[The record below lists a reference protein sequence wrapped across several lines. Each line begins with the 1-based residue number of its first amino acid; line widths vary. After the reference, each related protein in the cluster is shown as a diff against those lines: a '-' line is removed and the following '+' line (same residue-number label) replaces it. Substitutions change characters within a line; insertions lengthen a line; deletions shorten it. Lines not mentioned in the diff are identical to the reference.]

1 MKLRSWC
8 RCHSVAH
15 LDTYAP
21 PFGLWM
27 YRERDGVGY
36 PGGLGVELQAV
47 KARAEAAY
55 PCVVF
60 RCAVVLLLYGKV
72 HIYGVRE
79 ADGVSRHRQYR
90 ADKDGVY
97 GPFLYLNR
105 EVNQYGVAYEYGV
118 GSYRDFRYGEVCTG
132 TAS

>member
-1 MKLRSWC
+1 MDSE
-8 RCHSVAH
+8 A
-15 LDTYAP
+15 
-21 PFGLWM
+21 
-27 YRERDGVGY
+27 
-36 PGGLGVELQAV
+36 VEVRAV
-47 KARAEAAY
+47 AAY

-72 HIYGVRE
+72 YIYGVRE
-79 ADGVSRHRQYR
+79 ADGVARHRQYR